1 MSSWIEVDETG
12 NEYLVRSG
20 SGSVL
25 SLTPV
30 GLVGPQDEHTF
41 YLVKLE
47 VREPSPPAALHY
59 RAVGH
64 VRRDDGPFSLL
75 QQAWSEGSLVSW
87 VMRWQRHDWVPREL
101 PVLSLDHVADT
112 RAEVIDIR
120 KCESD
125 IRAPLFVPEQWA
137 HDHV

>member
-1 MSSWIEVDETG
+1 MSSWIEVDATG

-30 GLVGPQDEHTF
+30 GLVGPYDEHTF
-41 YLVKLE
+41 YLVELE
-47 VREPSPPAALHY
+47 VRELSPPAALHY

-64 VRRDDGPFSLL
+64 VRRGDGPFSLL
-75 QQAWSEGSLVSW
+75 QQAWSEGSPVSW

-120 KCESD
+120 KCDSD
-125 IRAPLFVPEQWA
+125 ARAPLFIPEQWA
-137 HDHV
+137 QEHV